1 MKNYYPDKR
10 TLLMMKIKNIT
21 RIVLLVIIM
30 LQGEYCFSQGK
41 IYKNSRPQIRF
52 QTTGTENGHDY
63 VDLGLPS
70 GNMWATCNIGANH
83 PTDFGEY
90 YAWGEL
96 VEKKN
101 YTIDNCSTIGD
112 LPLNINNTQ
121 YDVANNKWSGKWRL
135 PTKDDFQELVDL
147 CSWKWSII
155 NGVAGYKIIG
165 PNKNS
170 IFLPAGDSKDENGSK
185 GQFVNVSG
193 DYWSANSYKKG
204 TSIYENNSN
213 PIWLNCSYGLFF
225 FNKGKDVRSYPRYF
239 GRNVRPVF

>member
-1 MKNYYPDKR
+1 M
-10 TLLMMKIKNIT
+10 
-21 RIVLLVIIM
+21 
-30 LQGEYCFSQGK
+30 
-41 IYKNSRPQIRF
+41 
-52 QTTGTENGHDY
+52 
-63 VDLGLPS
+63 
-70 GNMWATCNIGANH
+70 
-83 PTDFGEY
+83 
-90 YAWGEL
+90 
-96 VEKKN
+96 
-101 YTIDNCSTIGD
+101 
-112 LPLNINNTQ
+112 
-121 YDVANNKWSGKWRL
+121 